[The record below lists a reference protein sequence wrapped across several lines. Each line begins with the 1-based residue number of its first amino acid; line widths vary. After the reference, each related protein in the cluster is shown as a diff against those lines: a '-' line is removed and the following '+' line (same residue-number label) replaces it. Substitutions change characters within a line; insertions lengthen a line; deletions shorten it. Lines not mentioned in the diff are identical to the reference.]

1 MKLNLYYVED
11 EKLKSKLV
19 NVEDLNEEA
28 RRLEGVKEEYITFEA
43 NKLMAL
49 ELGNYYKSRIEFTKS
64 NPTFVEKQDQIFE
77 YSVYGRN
84 GDTMTIYALQKLFH
98 LSKYVI
104 GLYDDVLKAKIYLLT
119 LLEKLKYLYS
129 DTINETPSLNTL
141 GDIIDTIRKFI
152 YNNKIEF
159 EFDYSSID
167 SFRGVSLFEE
177 KLFKLVNELIRKNG
191 DKFYKEIGKSKTE
204 IEKEINKI
212 Y

>member
-77 YSVYGRN
+77 YSIYGRN
-84 GDTMTIYALQKLFH
+84 GDTITIYELQKLFH
-98 LSKYVI
+98 LAKYVI
-104 GLYDDVLKAKIYLLT
+104 GVYDDILKAKIYLLT

-129 DTINETPSLNTL
+129 DSINETPSLNTL
-141 GDIIDTIRKFI
+141 GDIIYTIRKFI

-191 DKFYKEIGKSKTE
+191 DKFYKEIGKSKTRF
-204 IEKEINKI
+204 EKEIGRI